1 MSSYATACKIQLG
14 RMASAGSS
22 GPGLPCLATTFQFEQ
37 SLVSF
42 GDIKMKRM
50 THLAGLLPFVLSK
63 SNYLYVCIFSGKT
76 GRVLRMLCERERRQR
91 VEERE
96 KASY

>member
-1 MSSYATACKIQLG
+1 MSNYATACKIQLG

-50 THLAGLLPFVLSK
+50 THLPSLCFVT
-63 SNYLYVCIFSGKT
+63 T
-76 GRVLRMLCERERRQR
+76 GMYAFVVAKQ
-91 VEERE
+91 VE
-96 KASY
+96 Y